1 MKKFSKLI
9 LESKNETR
17 EMSPLT
23 NPVDWEE
30 IFKPLIEHIESNLQ
44 SKVQGPGSAVFTSK
58 TKALLDEFIDQ
69 VEEDYKD
76 YFQYEIHDGSQES
89 FLQAFNINVDLSLL
103 MDCIQ
108 PLLDRTEDVED
119 SGNFDFGAF
128 VIDIVSIKY
137 NTNEEIVED
146 LLDVHGKLKMLDAD
160 FTMRVTKSKRTG
172 TDAEHAFDQFYAQK
186 SRETETVSLK
196 KILKDVD
203 DLLDLLDGE
212 KISNVIIYVYN
223 KETVQAQDLDD

>member
-9 LESKNETR
+9 LESKSETR

-23 NPVDWEE
+23 NPVDWDE

-58 TKALLDEFIDQ
+58 TESLLNQFIDQ

-76 YFQYEIHDGSQES
+76 YFRDEIHDGSQES
-89 FLQAFNINVDLSLL
+89 FLQAFNINADYRDI

-108 PLLDRTEDVED
+108 PILDRTDDVED

-137 NTNEEIVED
+137 NTNEEIAED
-146 LLDVHGKLKMLDAD
+146 LADVQGKLKMLNTD
-160 FTMRVTKSKRTG
+160 FTMKITKSRG
-172 TDAEHAFDQFYAQK
+172 P
-186 SRETETVSLK
+186 RETATISLTK
-196 KILKDVD
+196 TSTDVD
-203 DLLDLLDGE
+203 NLFLNGLSEGE
-212 KISNVIIYVYN
+212 KISNIIIYIYN
-223 KETVQAQDLDD
+223 KDTVQAADLD

>member
-89 FLQAFNINVDLSLL
+89 FLQAFNINVDYRDI

-119 SGNFDFGAF
+119 DANFDFGAF

-146 LLDVHGKLKMLDAD
+146 LLDVQGKLKMLDAD
-160 FTMRVTKSKRTG
+160 FTIRVTKSKG
-172 TDAEHAFDQFYAQK
+172 V
-186 SRETETVSLK
+186 RETETVSLTK
-196 KILKDVD
+196 TSTDVE
-203 DLLDLLDGE
+203 DLLDLLEGE

-223 KETVQAQDLDD
+223 SKTVQAADLD

>member
-17 EMSPLT
+17 TMSPLT
-23 NPVDWEE
+23 NPVDWVE
-30 IFKPLIEHIESNLQ
+30 IFKPLIEHIEANLQ
-44 SKVQGPGSAVFTSK
+44 SKVQNPGNGVFTSE
-58 TKALLDEFIDQ
+58 TKGLLDQFIDK

-76 YFQYEIHDGSQES
+76 YYQYEIHDGSQES
-89 FLQAFNINVDLSLL
+89 FLQAFNINVDYRDI

-119 SGNFDFGAF
+119 SGNFDIGAF

-146 LLDVHGKLKMLDAD
+146 LLDVHGKLKMLNAD
-160 FTMRVTKSKRTG
+160 FTMRVTKSKG
-172 TDAEHAFDQFYAQK
+172 M
-186 SRETETVSLK
+186 RETETVSLK
-196 KILKDVD
+196 KILTDVE
-203 DLLDLLDGE
+203 DLLDLLEGE
-212 KISNVIIYVYN
+212 TISNVIIYVYN
-223 KETVQAQDLDD
+223 SKTVQAMDLD

>member
-9 LESKNETR
+9 LESKSETR

-23 NPVDWEE
+23 NPVDWDE
-30 IFKPLIEHIESNLQ
+30 IFKPLIEHIENNLQ

-58 TKALLDEFIDQ
+58 TKGLLDQFIDQ

-89 FLQAFNINVDLSLL
+89 FLQAFNINVDYRDI

-108 PLLDRTEDVED
+108 PLLDRTDDVED
-119 SGNFDFGAF
+119 SGNFELGAF

-137 NTNEEIVED
+137 NTIEEIAED
-146 LLDVHGKLKMLDAD
+146 LADVHGKLKMLDSN
-160 FTMRVTKSKRTG
+160 FTMRVTKSTGMRETG
-172 TDAEHAFDQFYAQK
+172 TI
-186 SRETETVSLK
+186 SLTK
-196 KILKDVD
+196 TSNDVD
-203 DLLDLLDGE
+203 KIFLNGLQEGE

-223 KETVQAQDLDD
+223 SKTVHAMDLD

>member
-9 LESKNETR
+9 LESKSETR

-23 NPVDWEE
+23 NPVDWDE
-30 IFKPLIEHIESNLQ
+30 IFKPLIEHIEDNLQ

-89 FLQAFNINVDLSLL
+89 FLQAFNINVDYRDI

-137 NTNEEIVED
+137 NANEEIVED
-146 LLDVHGKLKMLDAD
+146 LLDVQGKLKMLDAD
-160 FTMRVTKSKRTG
+160 FTMKVTKSKG
-172 TDAEHAFDQFYAQK
+172 P
-186 SRETETVSLK
+186 RETETISLK
-196 KILKDVD
+196 KTSTDID
-203 DLLDLLDGE
+203 DLLDLLEGE

-223 KETVQAQDLDD
+223 SKTVQALDLD

>member
-17 EMSPLT
+17 TMSPLT
-23 NPVDWEE
+23 NPVDWVE
-30 IFKPLIEHIESNLQ
+30 IFKPLIEHIEANLQ
-44 SKVQGPGSAVFTSK
+44 SKVQNPGNGVFTSE
-58 TKALLDEFIDQ
+58 TKGLLDQFIDK

-76 YFQYEIHDGSQES
+76 YYQYEIHDGSQES
-89 FLQAFNINVDLSLL
+89 FLQAFNINVDYRDI

-119 SGNFDFGAF
+119 SGNFDIGAF
-128 VIDIVSIKY
+128 VIEIVSIKY

-172 TDAEHAFDQFYAQK
+172 TG
-186 SRETETVSLK
+186 SRETETVSLTK
-196 KILKDVD
+196 TTKDVD

-212 KISNVIIYVYN
+212 KISKIIIYVYN
-223 KETVQAQDLDD
+223 KETVQALDLD

>member
-9 LESKNETR
+9 LESKDETR

-44 SKVQGPGSAVFTSK
+44 SKVQGLGSAVFTSK
-58 TKALLDEFIDQ
+58 TKSLLDEFIDQ

-76 YFQYEIHDGSQES
+76 YFQYEIYDGSQES
-89 FLQAFNINVDLSLL
+89 FLQAFDINVNLSLL

-160 FTMRVTKSKRTG
+160 FTMRVTKSKG
-172 TDAEHAFDQFYAQK
+172 V
-186 SRETETVSLK
+186 RETETVSLTK
-196 KILKDVD
+196 TTKDVD

-212 KISNVIIYVYN
+212 RIFNVIIYVYN
-223 KETVQAQDLDD
+223 KETVQAVDLD

>member
-9 LESKNETR
+9 LESKDETR
-17 EMSPLT
+17 EMGPLT

-30 IFKPLIEHIESNLQ
+30 IFKPLIEHIENNLQ
-44 SKVQGPGSAVFTSK
+44 SKAQGPGGAVFTSK

-89 FLQAFNINVDLSLL
+89 FLQAFNINVDYRDI

-128 VIDIVSIKY
+128 VIDIVRIKY
-137 NTNEEIVED
+137 NTNEEIAED
-146 LLDVHGKLKMLDAD
+146 LADVHGKLKMLDAD
-160 FTMRVTKSKRTG
+160 FTMKVS
-172 TDAEHAFDQFYAQK
+172 K
-186 SRETETVSLK
+186 SRGPRETATISLTK
-196 KILKDVD
+196 TSTDVD
-203 DLLDLLDGE
+203 NLFLNGLHDE
-212 KISNVIIYVYN
+212 KISNIIIYIYN
-223 KETVQAQDLDD
+223 KKTVQSGDLG

>member
-9 LESKNETR
+9 LETKSEART
-17 EMSPLT
+17 MSTLT
-23 NPVDWEE
+23 NPVDWDE
-30 IFKPLIEHIESNLQ
+30 IFKPLIEHIENNLQ
-44 SKVQGPGSAVFTSK
+44 SKVQGPGSAVFSSK
-58 TKALLDEFIDQ
+58 TKGLLDQFIDQ

-89 FLQAFNINVDLSLL
+89 FLQAFNINVDYRDI

-108 PLLDRTEDVED
+108 PLLDRTGDVED

-146 LLDVHGKLKMLDAD
+146 LLDVQGKLKMLDVD
-160 FTMRVTKSKRTG
+160 FTIRVAKSKG
-172 TDAEHAFDQFYAQK
+172 P
-186 SRETETVSLK
+186 RETETVSLTK
-196 KILKDVD
+196 TTTDVE
-203 DLLDLLDGE
+203 DLLDLLEGE

-223 KETVQAQDLDD
+223 SKTVQAMDLD

>member
-9 LESKNETR
+9 LESKDEART
-17 EMSPLT
+17 MSPLT
-23 NPVDWEE
+23 NPVDWDE
-30 IFKPLIEHIESNLQ
+30 IFKPLIEHIENNLQ

-89 FLQAFNINVDLSLL
+89 FLQAFNINVDYRDI

-108 PLLDRTEDVED
+108 PLLDRTDDVED

-146 LLDVHGKLKMLDAD
+146 LLDVQGKLKMLDVD
-160 FTMRVTKSKRTG
+160 FTIRVVKSKG
-172 TDAEHAFDQFYAQK
+172 P
-186 SRETETVSLK
+186 RETETVSLTK
-196 KILKDVD
+196 TTTDVE
-203 DLLDLLDGE
+203 DLLDLLEGE

-223 KETVQAQDLDD
+223 SKTVQALDLD

>member
-9 LESKNETR
+9 LESKDETR

-44 SKVQGPGSAVFTSK
+44 SKVQGPGSAVFTST

-89 FLQAFNINVDLSLL
+89 FLQAFNINVDYRDI

-119 SGNFDFGAF
+119 SGNFDVGAF
-128 VIDIVSIKY
+128 VIEIVSIKY
-137 NTNEEIVED
+137 NTIEEIAED
-146 LLDVHGKLKMLDAD
+146 LADVHGKLKMLDAN
-160 FTMRVTKSKRTG
+160 FTMIVTKSKTAQYSSTG
-172 TDAEHAFDQFYAQK
+172 M
-186 SRETETVSLK
+186 REIGTISLTK
-196 KILKDVD
+196 TSNDVD
-203 DLLDLLDGE
+203 KLFLNDLQEGE
-212 KISNVIIYVYN
+212 KISKIIIYVYN
-223 KETVQAQDLDD
+223 KETVQGADLD

>member
-9 LESKNETR
+9 LESKDETR
-17 EMSPLT
+17 TMSPCT

-30 IFKPLIEHIESNLQ
+30 IFKPLIEHIENNLQ
-44 SKVQGPGSAVFTSK
+44 SKVQGPGSAVFTNK
-58 TKALLDEFIDQ
+58 TKVLLDEFIDQ

-89 FLQAFNINVDLSLL
+89 FLQIFNINVDYRDI

-128 VIDIVSIKY
+128 VIDIVRIKY
-137 NTNEEIVED
+137 NTNEEIAED
-146 LLDVHGKLKMLDAD
+146 LADVHGKLKMLDAN
-160 FTMRVTKSKRTG
+160 FTMRVTKSQG
-172 TDAEHAFDQFYAQK
+172 V
-186 SRETETVSLK
+186 RETSTISLTK
-196 KILKDVD
+196 TSTDVD
-203 DLLDLLDGE
+203 NLFLNGLLEGE

-223 KETVQAQDLDD
+223 KETVQALDLD

>member
-17 EMSPLT
+17 KMSPLT

-172 TDAEHAFDQFYAQK
+172 TG
-186 SRETETVSLK
+186 SRETETVSLTK
-196 KILKDVD
+196 TTKDVD

>member
-17 EMSPLT
+17 EMGPLT

-30 IFKPLIEHIESNLQ
+30 VFKPLIEHIENNLQ

-58 TKALLDEFIDQ
+58 TKSLLDEFIDQ
-69 VEEDYKD
+69 VEEDYKA

-89 FLQAFNINVDLSLL
+89 FLQAFNINVDYRDI

-108 PLLDRTEDVED
+108 PLLDRTDNVED

-146 LLDVHGKLKMLDAD
+146 LLDVQGKLKMLDAD
-160 FTMRVTKSKRTG
+160 FTMKVTKSKG
-172 TDAEHAFDQFYAQK
+172 V
-186 SRETETVSLK
+186 RETETISLK
-196 KILKDVD
+196 KTSTDID
-203 DLLDLLDGE
+203 DLLDLLEGE

-223 KETVQAQDLDD
+223 SKTVQALDLD

>member
-9 LESKNETR
+9 LESKDETR
-17 EMSPLT
+17 QMSRLT

-58 TKALLDEFIDQ
+58 TKGLLDQFIDQ

-76 YFQYEIHDGSQES
+76 YYQYEIHDGSQES
-89 FLQAFNINVDLSLL
+89 FLQAFNINVDYRDI

-128 VIDIVSIKY
+128 VVDIVSIKY
-137 NTNEEIVED
+137 NTNEEISED
-146 LLDVHGKLKMLDAD
+146 LADVHGKLKMLDAD
-160 FTMRVTKSKRTG
+160 FTMQVK
-172 TDAEHAFDQFYAQK
+172 K
-186 SRETETVSLK
+186 SRGPRETSTISLTK
-196 KILKDVD
+196 TSTDIDTLFLNG
-203 DLLDLLDGE
+203 LLEGE

-223 KETVQAQDLDD
+223 KETVQALDLD

>member
-9 LESKNETR
+9 LETKSEIR

-23 NPVDWEE
+23 NPVDWDE
-30 IFKPLIEHIESNLQ
+30 IFKPLIEHIEDNLQ
-44 SKVQGPGSAVFTSK
+44 SKVQGPGNAVFTSK
-58 TKALLDEFIDQ
+58 TKALLDQFIDQ

-76 YFQYEIHDGSQES
+76 YYQYEIHDGSQES
-89 FLQAFNINVDLSLL
+89 FLQAFNINVDYRDI

-128 VIDIVSIKY
+128 VVDIVSIKY

-146 LLDVHGKLKMLDAD
+146 LADVHGKLKMLDAD
-160 FTMRVTKSKRTG
+160 FTMRVTKSRGPRETG
-172 TDAEHAFDQFYAQK
+172 TI
-186 SRETETVSLK
+186 SLTK
-196 KILKDVD
+196 TSTDVD
-203 DLLDLLDGE
+203 NLFLNGLSEGE
-212 KISNVIIYVYN
+212 KISNIIIYVYN
-223 KETVQAQDLDD
+223 KETVQAADLD

>member
-23 NPVDWEE
+23 NPVDWDE
-30 IFKPLIEHIESNLQ
+30 IFKPLMEHIESNLQ
-44 SKVQGPGSAVFTSK
+44 SKVKGPGNAVFTSK

-76 YFQYEIHDGSQES
+76 YYQYEIHDGSQES
-89 FLQAFNINVDLSLL
+89 FLQAFNINADYRDI

-119 SGNFDFGAF
+119 SSNFDFGAL

-146 LLDVHGKLKMLDAD
+146 LLDVQGKLKMLNAD
-160 FTMRVTKSKRTG
+160 FTMRVTKSKG
-172 TDAEHAFDQFYAQK
+172 H
-186 SRETETVSLK
+186 RETETISLTK
-196 KILKDVD
+196 NTKDVD

-212 KISNVIIYVYN
+212 KISNVIIYIYN
-223 KETVQAQDLDD
+223 KETVQAADLD

>member
-9 LESKNETR
+9 LESKDETR

-23 NPVDWEE
+23 NPVDWDE

-44 SKVQGPGSAVFTSK
+44 SKVQGTGNAVFTSK

-89 FLQAFNINVDLSLL
+89 FLQAFNINVDYRDI

-108 PLLDRTEDVED
+108 PLLDRTDDVED

-128 VIDIVSIKY
+128 VVDIVSIKY
-137 NTNEEIVED
+137 NTNEEIAED
-146 LLDVHGKLKMLDAD
+146 LADVQGKLKMLNAD
-160 FTMRVTKSKRTG
+160 FTIQVK
-172 TDAEHAFDQFYAQK
+172 K
-186 SRETETVSLK
+186 SRGPREIATISLTK
-196 KILKDVD
+196 TSTDIDT
-203 DLLDLLDGE
+203 LLLNGLLEGE

-223 KETVQAQDLDD
+223 KETVQGADLN

>member
-9 LESKNETR
+9 LETKSEIRT
-17 EMSPLT
+17 MSPLT
-23 NPVDWEE
+23 NTADWDE
-30 IFKPLIEHIESNLQ
+30 IFKPLIEHIENNLQ
-44 SKVQGPGSAVFTSK
+44 SKVQGPGNDVFTIK
-58 TKALLDEFIDQ
+58 TKSLLDQFIDQ

-76 YFQYEIHDGSQES
+76 YYQNEIHDGSQES
-89 FLQAFNINVDLSLL
+89 FLRAFNINADYRDII
-103 MDCIQ
+103 DCIQ

-119 SGNFDFGAF
+119 SGNFDIGAF
-128 VIDIVSIKY
+128 VIEIVSIKY

-172 TDAEHAFDQFYAQK
+172 TG
-186 SRETETVSLK
+186 SRETETVSLTK
-196 KILKDVD
+196 TTKDVD

-212 KISNVIIYVYN
+212 KISKIIIYVYN
-223 KETVQAQDLDD
+223 KETVQALDLD

>member
-9 LESKNETR
+9 LESKDETR

-44 SKVQGPGSAVFTSK
+44 SKVQGPGSAVFTST

-160 FTMRVTKSKRTG
+160 FTMRVTKSKG
-172 TDAEHAFDQFYAQK
+172 V
-186 SRETETVSLK
+186 RETETISLTK
-196 KILKDVD
+196 TTKDVD

>member
-23 NPVDWEE
+23 NPVDWVE
-30 IFKPLIEHIESNLQ
+30 IFKPLIEHIEDNLQ
-44 SKVQGPGSAVFTSK
+44 SKVQSPGNGVFTSE
-58 TKALLDEFIDQ
+58 TKELLDQFIDK

-76 YFQYEIHDGSQES
+76 YYQYEIHDGSQES
-89 FLQAFNINVDLSLL
+89 FLQGFNINVDYRDI

-108 PLLDRTEDVED
+108 PLLDRTKDVED

-146 LLDVHGKLKMLDAD
+146 LLDVHGKLKMLNAD
-160 FTMRVTKSKRTG
+160 FTMRVTKSKG
-172 TDAEHAFDQFYAQK
+172 M
-186 SRETETVSLK
+186 RETETVSLTK
-196 KILKDVD
+196 TTKDVD
-203 DLLDLLDGE
+203 DLLDIMEGE

-223 KETVQAQDLDD
+223 SKTVQAVDLD

>member
-9 LESKNETR
+9 LESKDETR
-17 EMSPLT
+17 EMSTLT
-23 NPVDWEE
+23 NPVDWDE

-44 SKVQGPGSAVFTSK
+44 SKSKGPGNAVFTSK
-58 TKALLDEFIDQ
+58 TKALLDQFIDQ

-89 FLQAFNINVDLSLL
+89 FLQAFNINVDYRDI

-108 PLLDRTEDVED
+108 PLLDRTDDVED

-128 VIDIVSIKY
+128 VVDIVSIKY

-146 LLDVHGKLKMLDAD
+146 LLDIQGKLKMLDVD
-160 FTMRVTKSKRTG
+160 FTIRVAKSKGPRV
-172 TDAEHAFDQFYAQK
+172 
-186 SRETETVSLK
+186 TETVSLTK
-196 KILKDVD
+196 TTTDAE
-203 DLLDLLDGE
+203 DLLDLLEGE
-212 KISNVIIYVYN
+212 KVSNVIIYVYN
-223 KETVQAQDLDD
+223 KETVQAMDLD